1 MALGQENI
9 GALNFFEDQSDP
21 SRTFDVFQTRVAD
34 VSDANLFNLQSQY
47 GTAVLPALQWIEMI
61 KTGQRQYDPYNPED
75 VDLAMQYDEIAQVEW
90 LPSTKEIAAQVLSP
104 FVKSTGAGIGQAF
117 TDPYLQTASVPTKIF
132 EGVKEGILPG
142 GQLPSRQVAKAQAT
156 ARDLVESDNL
166 TNLGLDRLE
175 QSVVDP
181 RQTLPKETPKLTL
194 KEKTDLGFDPKVRIA
209 QPSPS
214 APPPI
219 ESGNV
224 SRAFVNEPALYSGKT
239 TTAAAGQT
247 APLLVPE
254 STYGSRL
261 KSRATPGTSD
271 FSQGMSGAAG
281 AAAGDFVINLAMGVK
296 PTRAA
301 ESAAKTA
308 AGYYIGWILG
318 GPAGAFLGQTF
329 ADPAFKAVEK
339 VGKKTEKELKRA
351 GKKLEKAAKSVI
363 CNELERQGLMTR
375 RQVMISYKFT
385 HQHLSDQHERGYHL
399 WAIAVVNQMRQGR
412 MVKFWHHIATHRANE
427 IEHFYGLKEKPDYL
441 GKLYRLALEPVCWMI
456 GAFCTPNENWEKL
469 YVKGK

>member
-21 SRTFDVFQTRVAD
+21 SRTFDVFQSRVAD
-34 VSDANLFNLQSQY
+34 VSDTNLFNLQSQY
-47 GTAVLPALQWIEMI
+47 GTAALPALQWIEMI

-75 VDLAMQYDEIAQVEW
+75 VDLAMQYDEIAQVEG
-90 LPSTKEIAAQVLSP
+90 LPSTKEVAAQVLAP
-104 FVKSTGAGIGQAF
+104 FVTSTGAGIGQAF

-156 ARDLVESDNL
+156 ARDLVESDNF
-166 TNLGLDRLE
+166 TNLELDRLE
-175 QSVVDP
+175 QLVVDP

-194 KEKTDLGFDPKVRIA
+194 KEKTDLGFNPKVRIA
-209 QPSPS
+209 QAQAPS
-214 APPPI
+214 APAPAPAGSQPFM
-219 ESGNV
+219 SGYN
-224 SRAFVNEPALYSGKT
+224 PDALST
-239 TTAAAGQT
+239 TTAAVQT
-247 APLLVPE
+247 APLLVPK
-254 STYGSRL
+254 STYGGRVA
-261 KSRATPGTSD
+261 SRATPGTAD
-271 FSQGMSGAAG
+271 FNQGMSGAAG
-281 AAAGDFVINLAMGVK
+281 AAGADFAINLVMGVK
-296 PTRAA
+296 PRRAA

-308 AGYYIGWILG
+308 AGYYIGYILG
-318 GPAGAFLGQTF
+318 GPVGAFFGQTF
-329 ADPAFKAVEK
+329 ADPALKAAEK

-399 WAIAVVNQMRQGR
+399 WAIAVVNQMRQGK

-427 IEHFYGLKEKPDYL
+427 IEYFYGLRKKPDYL
-441 GKLYRLALEPVCWMI
+441 GKLYRLVLEPVCWMI
-456 GAFCTPNENWEKL
+456 GACCTPNENWEKL

>member
-1 MALGQENI
+1 MSG
-9 GALNFFEDQSDP
+9 
-21 SRTFDVFQTRVAD
+21 
-34 VSDANLFNLQSQY
+34 
-47 GTAVLPALQWIEMI
+47 
-61 KTGQRQYDPYNPED
+61 YNPD
-75 VDLAMQYDEIAQVEW
+75 AL
-90 LPSTKEIAAQVLSP
+90 ST
-104 FVKSTGAGIGQAF
+104 
-117 TDPYLQTASVPTKIF
+117 
-132 EGVKEGILPG
+132 
-142 GQLPSRQVAKAQAT
+142 AT
-156 ARDLVESDNL
+156 A
-166 TNLGLDRLE
+166 G
-175 QSVVDP
+175 
-181 RQTLPKETPKLTL
+181 
-194 KEKTDLGFDPKVRIA
+194 
-209 QPSPS
+209 
-214 APPPI
+214 
-219 ESGNV
+219 
-224 SRAFVNEPALYSGKT
+224 
-239 TTAAAGQT
+239 GQT

-254 STYGSRL
+254 STYGSRVA
-261 KSRATPGTSD
+261 SRATPGTSD

-308 AGYYIGWILG
+308 AGYYIGWILA

-412 MVKFWHHIATHRANE
+412 MVNFWLHIATHRANE

-456 GAFCTPNENWEKL
+456 GACCTPNENWEKL